1 MNLDVAIS
9 KLSLTDKNLMKSVE
23 AFIKANIALQL
34 VAGVKLRIQK
44 TGVNS
49 NGTLFPN
56 YSTRPLLIGYSEYP
70 INKKIFQKKAKD
82 PKTIWATSI
91 QGFKGIVL
99 VGGYKEARQLT
110 GYQTAHKDFMVT
122 GAMWRGVKMKSVT
135 TKGTK
140 IEITYG
146 STDNETDKKLQGHNK
161 REKINIIL
169 PTKKE
174 LDEVAQDIASY
185 LETYIKMAIN
195 G

>member
-1 MNLDVAIS
+1 LA
-9 KLSLTDKNLMKSVE
+9 
-23 AFIKANIALQL
+23 
-34 VAGVKLRIQK
+34 
-44 TGVNS
+44 
-49 NGTLFPN
+49 
-56 YSTRPLLIGYSEYP
+56 
-70 INKKIFQKKAKD
+70 
-82 PKTIWATSI
+82 
-91 QGFKGIVL
+91 
-99 VGGYKEARQLT
+99 

-140 IEITYG
+140 IEIIYG

>member
-34 VAGVKLRIQK
+34 VAGVKLRVQK
-44 TGVNS
+44 TGINS
-49 NGTLFPN
+49 NGVAFN
-56 YSTRPLLIGYSEYP
+56 GYSAKSCLIGYSENPLIKKAYKIIRSAKNNNWVTVNTHKLIVVP
-70 INKKIFQKKAKD
+70 EGYKKI
-82 PKTIWATSI
+82 
-91 QGFKGIVL
+91 
-99 VGGYKEARQLT
+99 RQLA